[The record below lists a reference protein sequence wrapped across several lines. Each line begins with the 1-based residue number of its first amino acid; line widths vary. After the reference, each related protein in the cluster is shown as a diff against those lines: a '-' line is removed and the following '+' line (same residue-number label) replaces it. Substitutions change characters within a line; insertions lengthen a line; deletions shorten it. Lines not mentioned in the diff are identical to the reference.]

1 MKQALTLF
9 LIATVVA
16 LPASA
21 QEHDNSAYLAAFSGD
36 FDGASEKLHS
46 LAEAIPEDL
55 HDWRPAEGIRSV
67 LEVLDHVSD
76 ANFGIAAALGHA
88 SDYGS
93 NKSETKEGALERLMA
108 SQNHVR
114 ELLETMGDVDLGES
128 LELYGMQMNV
138 YGALAI
144 IAGHTHEHLGQ
155 MIAYAR
161 SNGVAPPWSG
171 G

>member
-1 MKQALTLF
+1 M
-9 LIATVVA
+9 
-16 LPASA
+16 
-21 QEHDNSAYLAAFSGD
+21 
-36 FDGASEKLHS
+36 
-46 LAEAIPEDL
+46 
-55 HDWRPAEGIRSV
+55 
-67 LEVLDHVSD
+67 LDHVSD

-93 NKSETKEGALERLMA
+93 NKSETKEAALERLMA

-114 ELLETMGDVDLGES
+114 GLLETMGDADLGES
-128 LELYGMQMNV
+128 IQLFGMQLNV

-144 IAGHTHEHLGQ
+144 IGGHTHEHLGQ